1 LITKAYMRCT
11 NCLISLIDLNKRVY
25 TCKQCSPD
33 PSKGQVTYWCKSCKD
48 STEHE
53 HKRGKLKGVAGV
65 PFEIVEKDKM
75 TDEQRQQYLD
85 SLFEEYHNLDYE
97 DVIAGGILT
106 RFKYT

>member
-1 LITKAYMRCT
+1 MKARENSIYDSLMHASERFHLNLEISCFKCERKQGSPCT
-11 NCLISLIDLNKRVY
+11 SFPEEVL
-25 TCKQCSPD
+25 
-33 PSKGQVTYWCKSCKD
+33 
-48 STEHE
+48 E
-53 HKRGKLKGVAGV
+53 
-65 PFEIVEKDKM
+65 EIVEKDKM